1 MSKKTTEVV
10 WKWEKAGAESA
21 PAAAPSKT
29 RYWIQFAVMAA
40 VGALIYFWL
49 RHPVGAYV
57 VWGLAA
63 LLLSGILFSDRVLHG
78 FERVA
83 AFLAHVI
90 GTGLTWLLLTP
101 LFYLVF
107 WPGRLVQKLAGK
119 DPMRRKLDP
128 AAPSYWSDYQ
138 KLDIQDRYQRQY

>member
-10 WKWEKAGAESA
+10 WKWEKAGAEVP
-21 PAAAPSKT
+21 PAKPSRT
-29 RYWIQFAVMAA
+29 RYWLQIAALAA
-40 VGALIYFWL
+40 VGALINFWL

-119 DPMRRKLDP
+119 DPMRRQLDP